1 MNADEVQLAWTRW
14 RIEINRS
21 LRRALVIRAGEVVRR
36 FQVVVGK
43 PSTPT
48 PAGRFAV
55 LSVTPNDPNTFDGA
69 WVLALTA
76 ESDALRQ
83 FGGGPGRIGLHGRGG
98 ASLADALGSAASHGC
113 IRLANAAMRW
123 IVATVGA
130 SNLPGVPVV
139 VR

>member
-1 MNADEVQLAWTRW
+1 
-14 RIEINRS
+14 
-21 LRRALVIRAGEVVRR
+21 
-36 FQVVVGK
+36 VGK

-76 ESDALRQ
+76 ESDALQR

-98 ASLADALGSAASHGC
+98 ASLADPLGSAASHGC
-113 IRLANAAMRW
+113 IRFANAAVRW
-123 IVATVGA
+123 IVAAVGA